1 MDHIQYINDANNLI
15 SDALGKKLS
24 GRYYTHEV
32 IAKNGIKAMLNWL
45 IVSVVIIGVFY
56 TGSLIL
62 ALNRYF
68 EVSKIIK

>member
-1 MDHIQYINDANNLI
+1 MKSELVIIFTRMSQP
-15 SDALGKKLS
+15 SKK
-24 GRYYTHEV
+24 T
-32 IAKNGIKAMLNWL
+32 GIKAMLNWL